1 MARRR
6 RRAQT
11 PGERA
16 FEVVEGV
23 TGLWLVLGAISVWP
37 FPIIPSYRPWFFL
50 SAVVVV
56 GVWWWALVVIR
67 KSRAV
72 GKRLDEL
79 KAMTPV
85 EFEQWVGARF
95 EDLGYKVKTTA
106 LSGDHGVDLVAKRDG
121 EKVVI
126 QCKRY
131 CDTAVGEPTL
141 RDLYGTMQHESADRA
156 YLVTTGY
163 LTPAAISWTRGKP
176 IEIWDGRHLG
186 NMGFAAGTRAM
197 SDLAPSAQDDSTAD
211 ALSPRCPR
219 CELRLVEKRNRRT
232 GEIFLGC
239 PSFPEC
245 RYTRPVASATPLSS
259 L

>member
-16 FEVVEGV
+16 LKVVEGV
-23 TGLWLVLGAISVWP
+23 TGLWLLLGAISVWP
-37 FPIIPSYRPWFFL
+37 FPVVPSYRLWFFV
-50 SAVVVV
+50 SAVIVV
-56 GVWWWALVVIR
+56 GVWCWALVVIR
-67 KSRAV
+67 NSRAA

-85 EFEQWVGARF
+85 EFEHWVAARF

-106 LSGDHGVDLVAKRDG
+106 LSGDHGVDLVAKRDS

-131 CDTAVGEPTL
+131 RDTAVGEPTM

-156 YLVTTGY
+156 FLVTTGY
-163 LTPAAISWTRGKP
+163 LTPAAISWTTGKP
-176 IEIWDGRHLG
+176 IEIWDGQYLRNLG
-186 NMGFAAGTRAM
+186 VAAAREM
-197 SDLAPSAQDDSTAD
+197 SDVAPNVRGASTSDTLAPH
-211 ALSPRCPR
+211 CPR
-219 CELRLVEKRNRRT
+219 CELRLVEKRNRQT

-239 PSFPEC
+239 PSYPQC
-245 RYTRPVASATPLSS
+245 RYTRPGVPTRA
-259 L
+259 